1 MWNFIVLCLALC
13 SCTYALTEE
22 ELKMQMTK
30 LVMKCNKDSQVDM
43 MELVQLQSF
52 VVPTK
57 MATKCVLACAYKAA
71 DVMTADGLYNIEH
84 AYKIAEQ
91 MKNGDEKRL
100 ENAKKMADL
109 CVKVNEEKVSD
120 GEKGCDRAALIFKCT
135 VDNAPKFG
143 FKL

>member
-22 ELKMQMTK
+22 ELKLQMTK